1 MKLENN
7 AVAMK
12 EREQA
17 ASLKPFEKGGY
28 VYLWQI
34 HFDVWQN

>member
-1 MKLENN
+1 MKWENN

-17 ASLKPFEKGGY
+17 ASLKPFEKGRY
-28 VYLWQI
+28 EYSRPA
-34 HFDVWQN
+34 